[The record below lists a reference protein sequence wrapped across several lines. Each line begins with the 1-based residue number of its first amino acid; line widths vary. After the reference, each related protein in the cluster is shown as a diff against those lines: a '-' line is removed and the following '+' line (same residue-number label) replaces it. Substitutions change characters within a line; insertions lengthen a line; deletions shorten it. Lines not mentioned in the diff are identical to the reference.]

1 MGSRVIL
8 IAGAVGSLALMLYA
22 GRSNT
27 HILITL
33 GFIFWVLAP
42 FALLALAE
50 RRSGRWPAATRAT
63 LTILVWLVV
72 IGSLAIYA
80 YRAAVPPR
88 STGAF
93 LFVIVPPVSVVLVLV
108 ALGIVSVMSR
118 PARQDRRPE

>member
-1 MGSRVIL
+1 MRSRLVL

-27 HILITL
+27 HILITI

-50 RRSGRWPAATRAT
+50 RRSGNWPPATRAT
-63 LTILVWLVV
+63 LGILIWIVV

-93 LFVIVPPVSVVLVLV
+93 LFVIVPPVSVIVVLV
-108 ALGIVSVMSR
+108 ALGIVSGVSR
-118 PARQDRRPE
+118 PSRKESR

>member
-1 MGSRVIL
+1 MRSPRIL
-8 IAGAVGSLALMLYA
+8 FTGAVGSLALMLYA

-27 HILITL
+27 HILITI

-50 RRSGRWPAATRAT
+50 RRSSNWAPATRAT
-63 LTILVWLVV
+63 LGTLTWLVV

-108 ALGIVSVMSR
+108 ALGIVSGVSR
-118 PARQDRRPE
+118 PSRKDSP